1 VKIDFS
7 GNEISYTR
15 QKSKEHKR
23 KDKVTRIGKGDY
35 VYSGVVQPAMN
46 CFSCF

>member
-1 VKIDFS
+1 MIQDEFKF
-7 GNEISYTR
+7 YKPCKLL
-15 QKSKEHKR
+15 QL
-23 KDKVTRIGKGDY
+23 GKGDY